1 MFWLLVLAYI
11 GTIFAANWA
20 VATFGVVPV
29 FPGLVAPAAV
39 FFVGIAFPL
48 RDFIQRK
55 RGRLWSIGA
64 MLVGVLLSFV
74 VTPHFAIASGI
85 TFLVSETIDLGVY
98 TLLARWFVV
107 AVVVSAS
114 AALVIDSAIFLTLA
128 FGSLTFFW
136 GQVVGKGY
144 MAVLGGIIAWAGR
157 SGFLSRHTSPELAR
171 AN

>member
-1 MFWLLVLAYI
+1 MFWLLVVAYI

-29 FPGLVAPAAV
+29 APGLVAPAAV
-39 FFVGIAFPL
+39 FFVGLAFPL

-64 MLVGVLLSFV
+64 MLVGVGLSFL
-74 VTPHFAIASGI
+74 VTPHFAIASGV

-107 AVVVSAS
+107 AVLVSAGT
-114 AALVIDSAIFLTLA
+114 ALVVDSAVFLTLA

-136 GQVVGKGY
+136 GQVVGKAY
-144 MAVLGGIIAWAGR
+144 MAVLGGAIAWIGR
-157 SGFLSRHTSPELAR
+157 NGLLSRNAPPALAR
-171 AN
+171 AD